1 MSYLLRASVLLGT
14 VLGVAHATQAQQVT
28 IDSIRLARSGG
39 IYLPAAQRAMLFT
52 LQPEAGNV
60 TRLRHEVFDPSLRR
74 RARHDVRLPG
84 RVTMVNTATSRHHL
98 LYQFRRRGT
107 DSLLTLVVDTL
118 GQVVARQ
125 GVRQRSLPWQELRG
139 ALAPLSGGF
148 LTEEP
153 SRRHNQTMVRYL
165 APNLTQQWEHRFTS
179 EQGKVAIEQAVLD
192 STHLWLVVSINAQS
206 RRATAKAYCLE
217 LATGRVLCRQPLD
230 FDGQRRVP
238 GVGAMG
244 PGHSLLLAG
253 YSFANNRPSRTSTGQ
268 LFYTR
273 FNTDSTRQF
282 DRRVSLSQEAR
293 LLSAQGRKV
302 LWEAMQ
308 PDAAGNVRLVGETYT
323 STSFGGHMAI
333 AMVTAFATLG
343 IAYLNTTTLRPRDLV
358 TLKLTADGQVV
369 EVRSLP
375 LPEAG
380 SYTVG
385 GYLQA
390 RRMAEA
396 AARAGVFRL
405 RGFAPDSN
413 RIVLR
418 TAQRVLTYDLR
429 TGQPVTVREVPPN
442 GYFDIWF
449 AEAKQ
454 LLLYHEQRMPQRV
467 TLQQAA
473 Y

>member
-1 MSYLLRASVLLGT
+1 MSYLIRASVLLST
-14 VLGVAHATQAQQVT
+14 VLGLAHATQAQQVT
-28 IDSIRLARSGG
+28 VDSIKLARIGG
-39 IYLPAAQRAMLFT
+39 LYLPASRRALMFS
-52 LQPEAGNV
+52 LQPENGNT
-60 TRLRHEVFDPSLRR
+60 TRLRHYVFDASLRR
-74 RARHDVRLPG
+74 RARQDVYLPG
-84 RVTMVNTATSRHHL
+84 RVTMVNAATSRHHL

-107 DSLLTLVVDTL
+107 DSLLTLVVDTT
-118 GQVVARQ
+118 GRVVHKQAE
-125 GVRQRSLPWQELRG
+125 RQRGLPWQELRG
-139 ALAPLSGGF
+139 ALAPLSEGF

-153 SRRHNQTMVRYL
+153 SRRHDKTLVRYL
-165 APNLTQQWEHRFTS
+165 APNLQQQWEHRFTS
-179 EQGKVAIEQAVLD
+179 TQGKVAIEQAVLD
-192 STHLWLVVSINAQS
+192 STHLWLVVSTNAQS

-217 LATGRVLCRQPLD
+217 LATGRVLCRMPLD
-230 FDGQRRVP
+230 YNNERRVP
-238 GVGAMG
+238 AVGAMG

-253 YSFANNRPSRTSTGQ
+253 YTFTGNRPSRTSTGQ

-273 FNTDSTRQF
+273 ITPDSSRQF
-282 DRRVSLSQEAR
+282 DRRIALSQEAR
-293 LLSAQGRKV
+293 MLSAQGRKV
-302 LWEAMQ
+302 LWEALQ

-333 AMVTAFATLG
+333 AVATGIATLG
-343 IAYLNTTTLRPRDLV
+343 IAYLNTTTLRPRDVV
-358 TLKLTADGQVV
+358 TLKLMADGQVA

-405 RGFAPDSN
+405 RGFTPDSN

-418 TAQRVLTYDLR
+418 SARRVLTYDLR
-429 TGQPVTVREVPPN
+429 TGQPVTVREVPAN

-454 LLLYHEQRMPQRV
+454 MLLYHEQRMPQRV